1 MEVMHYISAA
11 KAEQRKLF
19 AWLVDPEKAESSGQW
34 LVGSGQWSVVSG
46 QRADSEAV
54 ELPNMLIFVGG
65 SSGGEQTEKVVK
77 QLKAQYDVPVV
88 LFPGNVRQ
96 VTSEADALLFLSLLS
111 GRNAEMLVGQQVRAA
126 EAVRQAGIETIPMGY
141 ILVNG
146 GIESAVA
153 RVSGTQPIAQ
163 EAVDE
168 IVQTAMAAEMMG
180 KQLVYLEAG
189 SGALEPVR
197 AEVIRAVRAAISCP
211 LIVGGGIRSTET
223 MQRAFNAGADIVVVG
238 NWLEEHPE
246 ALEEFKTL
254 SNSPLKGEN
263 KTPSISPLKGEN
275 KTPSISP
282 LKGENQKSPFKG
294 DLEGQDDAR
303 YMGMALRE
311 AEKAFE
317 AGEVPVG
324 CVVVSQGQVIG
335 RGHNLTE
342 TLQDV
347 TAHAEMQA
355 LTAAAQTVGGKYL
368 QDATLY
374 VTVEPCVMCAGA
386 IGWAQVKR
394 VVYGCAD
401 EKRGFTRF
409 APKALHAKATV
420 VSGVCEEE
428 CRTLMQAFFRKK
440 RG

>member
-34 LVGSGQWSVVSG
+34 LVGSGQRSVVSG

-141 ILVNG
+141 ILVDG

-180 KQLVYLEAG
+180 KQVVYLEAG

-211 LIVGGGIRSTET
+211 LIVGGGIRSTEA
-223 MQRAFNAGADIVVVG
+223 MQRAYDAGADIVVVG

-263 KTPSISPLKGEN
+263 
-275 KTPSISP
+275 
-282 LKGENQKSPFKG
+282 QKSPFKG
-294 DLEGQDDAR
+294 DLEGQDDVR

-420 VSGVCEEE
+420 VSGVREEE
-428 CRTLMQAFFRKK
+428 CRALMQAFFRKK